1 MNTFLKDFEEIKID
15 NLENFHEFIETRE
28 RTDVWREPYVNELK
42 AVGLPL
48 DSPILAQACLS
59 QLPSPE
65 ISEEQI
71 VEAMTPEYGEM
82 GLVLECPNNKGSLGT
97 FPLRYTAISPL
108 LERAG
113 LGGRS
118 IRNVE
123 EKNMV
128 DALDP
133 TVKANIISTCLALY
147 KENCKVLFR
156 DNKIATVRSSKYEV
170 LSTNELLNELETAL
184 SCEWADF
191 EFVGSQVNHEFLSAD
206 FLLHD
211 EDAEKTIKDIL
222 IGTNVENKEW
232 KIGLT
237 FVTSDVGNS
246 TAKVSPFLC
255 VLNND
260 GKISYKMPFTDGI
273 GMKHSTGASITKWT
287 TNILPK
293 VMPLISDLENVL
305 EKMANTKIKNPGGC
319 LRHLCMTLRLP
330 KQISLD
336 IAETFDNMYMTCTAI
351 DVYCQL
357 IEILSEFEK
366 KTVQSTQLTS
376 PSTKLRY
383 NDIVANSVFLDY
395 KEHDYD
401 FEWAA

>member
-15 NLENFHEFIETRE
+15 NLEKFHEFIDTRE
-28 RTDVWREPYVNELK
+28 KTDVWREPYVNELK

-48 DSPILAQACLS
+48 DSPILAAGYLS
-59 QLPSPE
+59 SLPNPE
-65 ISEEQI
+65 MTEEQI
-71 VEAMTPEYGEM
+71 MEAMNPEYGEM
-82 GLVLECPNNKGSLGT
+82 SLVLECPNDKGSLGT

-128 DALDP
+128 AALDP
-133 TVKANIISTCLALY
+133 EVKANIISTCLALY

-156 DNKIATVRSSKYEV
+156 DKKIATVRSAKYEV
-170 LSTNELLNELETAL
+170 LSTNELLSELETAL

-191 EFVGSQVNHEFLSAD
+191 EFINAMVNHEYLSAD

-211 EDAEKTIKDIL
+211 EDAEKVIKDIL
-222 IGTNVENKEW
+222 MGTNVENKEW

-255 VLNND
+255 TLTD
-260 GKISYKMPFTDGI
+260 SGEIAYKMPFTDGI
-273 GMKHSTGASITKWT
+273 GMKHSTGASIAKWT

-293 VMPLISDLENVL
+293 ILPLFSDLENVL
-305 EKMANTKIKNPGGC
+305 DKMANTKIKNPGGC
-319 LRHLCMTLRLP
+319 LRHLCMTLHLP

-336 IAETFDNMYMTCTAI
+336 VADTFDNMYMTCTAI

-357 IEILSEFEK
+357 IEIISEFEK
-366 KTVQSTQLTS
+366 KTTASTQLIS